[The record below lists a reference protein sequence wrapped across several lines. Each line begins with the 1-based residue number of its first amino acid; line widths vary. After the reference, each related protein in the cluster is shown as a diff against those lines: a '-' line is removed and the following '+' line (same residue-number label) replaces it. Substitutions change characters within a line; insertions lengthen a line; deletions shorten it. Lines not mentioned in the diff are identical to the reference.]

1 MVTSCRVGAND
12 DEGVRK
18 SLATQIVLSAGLT
31 VVLTALALALLK
43 PMLAWINVT
52 PENPEVYGAAFT
64 YCAII
69 FGGIGAQLFYN
80 FVCSFLRSM
89 GDSVTPL
96 LFLLFSTVLNVGLDL
111 LFIIVFRWGVAG
123 AAAATVSAQ
132 LISTIGCFIYAFT
145 KYPKI
150 RPLPADWKIDWQ
162 DALLHAE
169 QGIPLGLQFSVLAV
183 GIIVMQSVVVKFDII
198 DGAMVSN
205 AAQNG
210 FGAANKL
217 HNLLMTPL
225 SGLGS
230 AMTSFTAQN
239 MGADRADRI
248 KKGTL
253 QALLM
258 MLVIAGI
265 SIATGLLL
273 SIDGT
278 YLKIFLSADKITEET
293 VRFGNH
299 YLYIDLSLYVF
310 LGFIFVM
317 RNCVQGIGRPQFI
330 LGAGAAE
337 LVARVAVCLLLPAAG
352 MAQGLPDF
360 FQAVQTGL
368 SEGLAVGAAQ
378 TAAAMDK
385 DLTKRLVSE
394 YVITPQWRTVR
405 YTEGDIARLVSET
418 KLPCVV
424 KPVANGSSVGVSI
437 AHTGAELK
445 KALEECLQF
454 GAQVVLEQYISGRE
468 IQVGIIAGKA
478 LPSIEIIPKTGFYDY
493 ANKYQAGAA
502 EEICPSPIP
511 EDWEMRVRTATETV
525 YRLIGLSV
533 YSRADFIVTPDGT
546 PYFLEINT
554 LPGMTKT
561 SLLPQEAAAVG
572 IGYEELCEKIVE
584 ESLKQKRGL

>member
-1 MVTSCRVGAND
+1 MN
-12 DEGVRK
+12 
-18 SLATQIVLSAGLT
+18 I
-31 VVLTALALALLK
+31 VVLA
-43 PMLAWINVT
+43 
-52 PENPEVYGAAFT
+52 
-64 YCAII
+64 
-69 FGGIGAQLFYN
+69 GGISTEREVSIVSGTG
-80 FVCSFLRSM
+80 VCQALR
-89 GDSVTPL
+89 
-96 LFLLFSTVLNVGLDL
+96 
-111 LFIIVFRWGVAG
+111 
-123 AAAATVSAQ
+123 
-132 LISTIGCFIYAFT
+132 
-145 KYPKI
+145 
-150 RPLPADWKIDWQ
+150 
-162 DALLHAE
+162 
-169 QGIPLGLQFSVLAV
+169 
-183 GIIVMQSVVVKFDII
+183 
-198 DGAMVSN
+198 
-205 AAQNG
+205 
-210 FGAANKL
+210 
-217 HNLLMTPL
+217 
-225 SGLGS
+225 
-230 AMTSFTAQN
+230 
-239 MGADRADRI
+239 
-248 KKGTL
+248 KKGHR
-253 QALLM
+253 AI
-258 MLVIAGI
+258 LV
-265 SIATGLLL
+265 
-273 SIDGT
+273 D
-278 YLKIFLSADKITEET
+278 
-293 VRFGNH
+293 
-299 YLYIDLSLYVF
+299 VF
-310 LGFIFVM
+310 CGD
-317 RNCVQGIGRPQFI
+317 
-330 LGAGAAE
+330 
-337 LVARVAVCLLLPAAG
+337 ARVASECIKDCFPKEYDVVSAADYMRSMSEEIEEIKKSGREFFGPNVLKLCKLADIVFLALHGTCGEDGRVQAAFDLLGIPYTGAG
-352 MAQGLPDF
+352 Y
-360 FQAVQTGL
+360 L
-368 SEGLAVGAAQ
+368 SSAI
-378 TAAAMDK
+378 AMDK

>member
-1 MVTSCRVGAND
+1 MKIVVLSGGFCTERHVGLVSGSGVCRALREKGHQAIFVDMFMGLENYSGALENIFDAPDGLLSKAAIEETAPDLEAVRASRQDKSSSLLGKDVLKVCAMADVVFLAMHGANGED
-12 DEGVRK
+12 GRIQ
-18 SLATQIVLSAGLT
+18 AT
-31 VVLTALALALLK
+31 
-43 PMLAWINVT
+43 
-52 PENPEVYGAAFT
+52 
-64 YCAII
+64 
-69 FGGIGAQLFYN
+69 
-80 FVCSFLRSM
+80 
-89 GDSVTPL
+89 
-96 LFLLFSTVLNVGLDL
+96 LDL
-111 LFIIVFRWGVAG
+111 LGVPY
-123 AAAATVSAQ
+123 T
-132 LISTIGCFIYAFT
+132 
-145 KYPKI
+145 
-150 RPLPADWKIDWQ
+150 
-162 DALLHAE
+162 
-169 QGIPLGLQFSVLAV
+169 
-183 GIIVMQSVVVKFDII
+183 
-198 DGAMVSN
+198 
-205 AAQNG
+205 
-210 FGAANKL
+210 
-217 HNLLMTPL
+217 
-225 SGLGS
+225 
-230 AMTSFTAQN
+230 
-239 MGADRADRI
+239 
-248 KKGTL
+248 
-253 QALLM
+253 
-258 MLVIAGI
+258 
-265 SIATGLLL
+265 
-273 SIDGT
+273 
-278 YLKIFLSADKITEET
+278 
-293 VRFGNH
+293 
-299 YLYIDLSLYVF
+299 
-310 LGFIFVM
+310 
-317 RNCVQGIGRPQFI
+317 
-330 LGAGAAE
+330 GAGY
-337 LVARVAVCLLLPAAG
+337 
-352 MAQGLPDF
+352 
-360 FQAVQTGL
+360 L
-368 SEGLAVGAAQ
+368 SSAI
-378 TAAAMDK
+378 AMDK